1 LEFYARRSAH
11 RDELLTYLGEQ
22 HDLHLLTEMR
32 GNTGD
37 QLIWSGTRD
46 LLASGRVPY
55 SPITLGEVGEAA
67 HPRSTLLIPGSGA
80 FDSRWHEWLPE
91 TVSTAARDFEKVVIL
106 PSSFDP
112 TVPVVAK
119 CLARHNVH
127 AYAREERSYRC
138 IEGLGRA
145 SLSLDCAVYFHGF
158 EYGGGAAAL
167 PAEDG
172 PLLLALREDQGSRL
186 SARGLRPDPLV
197 NRDISLCT
205 TRLAV
210 WLDAVSQAARVV
222 TDRLHVAIAAV
233 LLGRRLTY
241 VDPYDAKISTY
252 FSYAFGDA
260 FSHLVTRH
268 SLSWLVHS
276 GFAVPV
282 EPA

>member
-1 LEFYARRSAH
+1 MEFYARRSAH
-11 RDELLTYLGEQ
+11 RDKLLTYLGEQ
-22 HDLHLLTEMR
+22 NDLRLLTEMR

-46 LLASGRVPY
+46 LLASGQVPF
-55 SPITLGEVGEAA
+55 SPITLGEVGEAP

-80 FDSRWHEWLPE
+80 FDQRWHEWLPE
-91 TVSTAARDFEKVVIL
+91 TVCTAARDFEKVVIL

-119 CLARHNVH
+119 CLALHNVH
-127 AYAREERSYRC
+127 AFAREERSYRR
-138 IEGLGRA
+138 IEGLARA
-145 SLSLDCAVYFHGF
+145 SLSFDCAIHFHEF
-158 EYGGGAAAL
+158 EAGGGAAAL

-172 PLLLALREDQGSRL
+172 LLLLALREDEGSL
-186 SARGLRPDPLV
+186 LPAQGLRPDPLV

-205 TRLAV
+205 TRLAE
-210 WLDAVSQAARVV
+210 WLDAVSRAARVV
-222 TDRLHVAIAAV
+222 TDRLHIAVAAV
-233 LLGRRLTY
+233 LLGRRLMY

>member
-1 LEFYARRSAH
+1 LGFYARRSAH

-46 LLASGRVPY
+46 LLDSGQVPY
-55 SPITLGEVGEAA
+55 SPTTLAEVGEAA
-67 HPRSTLLIPGSGA
+67 YPRSTLLIPGSGA
-80 FDSRWHEWLPE
+80 FDQRWHEWLPD
-91 TVSTAARDFEKVVIL
+91 TVCTAARGFEKIVIL

-127 AYAREERSYRC
+127 AFAREERSYRC
-138 IEGLGRA
+138 IEGLTRA
-145 SLSLDCAVYFHGF
+145 SLSFDCAVYFHGF
-158 EYGGGAAAL
+158 EDGGGAAAL

-172 PLLLALREDQGSRL
+172 PLLVALREDEGSRL
-186 SARGLRPDPLV
+186 SAQGLRPDPLL
-197 NRDISLCT
+197 NRDISLRT
-205 TRLAV
+205 TRLAE
-210 WLDAVSQAARVV
+210 WLDAVSRAARVV
-222 TDRLHVAIAAV
+222 TDRLHVAVAAV
-233 LLGRRLTY
+233 LLGRRLMY
-241 VDPYDAKISTY
+241 VDPYNAKISTY